1 MRKVWV
7 IDGFRSPS
15 KIEMGTLKLTQVD
28 ALNAKSPA
36 HCGYLPQKQDLVA
49 LQRSLDE
56 LIEQT
61 EKANRL
67 TLFQFGCA
75 FQNCVGEHL
84 GHK

>member
-1 MRKVWV
+1 M
-7 IDGFRSPS
+7 
-15 KIEMGTLKLTQVD
+15 
-28 ALNAKSPA
+28 
-36 HCGYLPQKQDLVA
+36 A
-49 LQRSLDE
+49 LQRSLDG

-84 GHK
+84 GHKQAASMTQS